1 MYGQLMHHTLE
12 VIDHAQHTLN
22 DADSSRQFFNHL
34 VYCQALAFVAFASD
48 KSGPSAMGSAAEL
61 IGRAAGRMSELGLND
76 AKILNSVREQ
86 DLEAYEVARR
96 LFWVVFILDRF
107 HASSMAK
114 DLLLPLYCGTVSRD
128 DSVALGEV
136 GYHLAR
142 GADIVG
148 QIAYLVRVSSI
159 PNLEPSSPYAFTA
172 MTSTSPS
179 SLYLNGQLARYSE
192 SLEMSGLPSNSPPYL
207 AYQFVRTI
215 VARLSPYTAPSEILG
230 LTRDL
235 LGNLMHSPITP
246 LNHIFASLV
255 ATSLS
260 ELADRVETQLEAHAA
275 ISEMD
280 EAIANGHIVN
290 HSSDG
295 LGWDIAIRDLLH
307 QKKSNMSTSTAE
319 QSAPTQPNMAGLQH
333 LAAAAV
339 GEREGADAAAGRP
352 SSSGGNG
359 LNSTAPSSDVNKLD
373 VAAAVA
379 AASEAAAAQAT
390 AAAAQKQLQNETQR
404 GSSHGLNTYDPTT
417 LVKDGF
423 MSALT

>member
-1 MYGQLMHHTLE
+1 MTMRRWAKLDITW
-12 VIDHAQHTLN
+12 
-22 DADSSRQFFNHL
+22 L
-34 VYCQALAFVAFASD
+34 VSVNFGNLLSIYLLV
-48 KSGPSAMGSAAEL
+48 
-61 IGRAAGRMSELGLND
+61 LG
-76 AKILNSVREQ
+76 A
-86 DLEAYEVARR
+86 
-96 LFWVVFILDRF
+96 
-107 HASSMAK
+107 
-114 DLLLPLYCGTVSRD
+114 
-128 DSVALGEV
+128 
-136 GYHLAR
+136 
-142 GADIVG
+142 ADIVG

-159 PNLEPSSPYAFTA
+159 PNLEPSSPYAFAA

-207 AYQFVRTI
+207 AYQFVRII
-215 VARLSPYTAPSEILG
+215 VARLSPYTAANEVLG

-235 LGNLMHSPITP
+235 LGNLMHSPVTP
-246 LNHIFASLV
+246 LHHIFASLV

-260 ELADRVETQLEAHAA
+260 ELADRMETQLEAHAA
-275 ISEMD
+275 IVEMD
-280 EAIANGHIVN
+280 EAIANGHLVHRN
-290 HSSDG
+290 LEGS
-295 LGWDIAIRDLLH
+295 GWDNGIRELLH
-307 QKKSNMSTSTAE
+307 SKKSNMSTSTAE
-319 QSAPTQPNMAGLQH
+319 QPAPTQPNMAGLQH

-359 LNSTAPSSDVNKLD
+359 TNPAAPTNSDVNKLD

-390 AAAAQKQLQNETQR
+390 AAAAQKQLQNETRR
-404 GSSHGLNTYDPTT
+404 GSNHGLNTYDPTT